1 MFIELNESNSEFI
14 EKLAKRMEE
23 EFEGILPKRSEYDT
37 LVNDIFR
44 VYQEFLPFL
53 LVIGYNYQVG
63 ILNQEAMK
71 CEQN

>member
-1 MFIELNESNSEFI
+1 MFIELSESNSEFI

>member
-1 MFIELNESNSEFI
+1 MFIELSENNSEFI

-23 EFEGILPKRSEYDT
+23 EFEGILPKRSKYDT

-44 VYQEFLPFL
+44 IYQEFLPFL